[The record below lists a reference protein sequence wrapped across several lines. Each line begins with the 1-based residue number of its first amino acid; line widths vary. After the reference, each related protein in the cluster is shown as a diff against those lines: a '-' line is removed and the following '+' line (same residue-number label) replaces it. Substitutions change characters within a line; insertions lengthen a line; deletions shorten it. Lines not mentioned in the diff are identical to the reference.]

1 MNLVAGIEPNPPQEA
16 NSKYKGKHAM
26 TRPAVGSLATW
37 YKNCM
42 ILWVSEGA
50 AFGCYITAWWTL
62 TFNNDAGAFFTDC
75 MTMWSMY
82 VYFFQDPDAINY
94 SY

>member
-1 MNLVAGIEPNPPQEA
+1 MDTGRTLINLLAGIEPNPPQEA
-16 NSKYKGKHAM
+16 NSKYKGKHEM
-26 TRPAVGSLATW
+26 TRPVVGSLATW

-50 AFGCYITAWWTL
+50 AFGCYMTAWWTL

-82 VYFFQDPDAINY
+82 VYFF
-94 SY
+94 

>member
-1 MNLVAGIEPNPPQEA
+1 MDTGRTLLDLVAGIEPNPPQEA

-42 ILWVSEGA
+42 ILWVSEGTP
-50 AFGCYITAWWTL
+50 FGCYLTAWWTL

-82 VYFFQDPDAINY
+82 VYFF
-94 SY
+94 